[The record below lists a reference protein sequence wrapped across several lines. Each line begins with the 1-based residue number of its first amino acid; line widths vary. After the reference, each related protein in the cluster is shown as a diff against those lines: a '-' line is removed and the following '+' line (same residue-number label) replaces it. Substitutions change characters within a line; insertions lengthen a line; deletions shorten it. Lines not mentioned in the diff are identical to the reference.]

1 LTHRA
6 GGRYAA
12 WVKRIPIRRLR
23 SFLVAAALLGG
34 CNTQYDNPFANTS
47 PTVAPSADA
56 NIVYTSNG
64 YATKPGA
71 PREVFAVAASGS
83 GLTRLTYCNNDT
95 RHCDAVEAA
104 PAPDRTRTAERR
116 VDDDTN
122 KDGQLT
128 TADGEALLVVDLTRG
143 VEGSLLPSAAK
154 VSGIDWSPA
163 GDVLVSAATGEGG
176 VEDLYRA
183 DPNGQNTRN
192 LTSTPGI
199 RERRIRIDPS
209 GSAAVFERID
219 ATGKGQI
226 WLFSSTG
233 DQVQITSGGDGSAA
247 LAGTPYV
254 VGSDADP
261 DYSPDGRSCV
271 FRRLTATGNGGM
283 GTWDI
288 LTARLDG
295 TALTTIAT
303 GPAYRG
309 APDWGSKGIVF
320 PETDVAAGATR
331 LVIVQGDGSG
341 RQVPVTLGSSFLIS
355 NPRWLP

>member
-1 LTHRA
+1 LTRRA
-6 GGRYAA
+6 RGRYAA
-12 WVKRIPIRRLR
+12 QVKRVSLHRLR
-23 SFLVAAALLGG
+23 SFVVAAALLGG

-47 PTVAPSADA
+47 PTLAPPADA
-56 NIVYTSNG
+56 NIMYTSNG
-64 YATKPGA
+64 YTTRPGS
-71 PREVFAVAASGS
+71 PREVFAVAASGA
-83 GLTRLTYCNNDT
+83 GVTRLTYCNNDT
-95 RHCDAVEAA
+95 RHCDTVEAA
-104 PAPDRTRTAERR
+104 PAPDRTRVSERR
-116 VDDDTN
+116 VDDDTD

-128 TADGEALLVVDLTRG
+128 TADGEALIVLDLTRG
-143 VEGSLLPSAAK
+143 VEGGLLPSNAK

-163 GDVLVSAATGEGG
+163 GDVLVYAATGEGG

-199 RERRIRIDPS
+199 RERRIRIDPA
-209 GSAAVFERID
+209 GSAAVYERID

-233 DQVQITSGGDGSAA
+233 AQVKITSGGEGSAA

-261 DYSPDGRSCV
+261 DYSPDGRSFV
-271 FRRLTATGNGGM
+271 FRRLTATGNGGL

-288 LTARLDG
+288 MTARLDG
-295 TALTTIAT
+295 TALATIAT

-309 APDWGSKGIVF
+309 APDWGSRGIVF
-320 PETDVAAGATR
+320 PETDVAAAATR

-355 NPRWLP
+355 YPRWLP